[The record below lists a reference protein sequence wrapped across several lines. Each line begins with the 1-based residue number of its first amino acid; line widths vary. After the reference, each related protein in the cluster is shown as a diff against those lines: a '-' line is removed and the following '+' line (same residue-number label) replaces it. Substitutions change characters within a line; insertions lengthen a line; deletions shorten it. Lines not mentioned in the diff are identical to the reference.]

1 MEIETDFLR
10 RRTLRE
16 PAETGKICLGE
27 PGSFKEEN
35 PCSPKSPWNPKFSHL
50 PLLMGYLLVP
60 STRHTWKGVSRPPC
74 AASRLLPKLPVWE
87 GSSHRSQAFLTCSTG
102 SSAITWVLAGASGSS
117 ADISQKHALWTEGLV
132 RVQPASC
139 FPPWGR
145 PGSYLPSGLRHP
157 RPQFPRTLPLD
168 Q

>member
-60 STRHTWKGVSRPPC
+60 STRHTWKGVSLTPLCCQPPP
-74 AASRLLPKLPVWE
+74 AKAPRVGRLLPQIPGLPHLQYRFLRHHLGAGRGFRLVSRHFSE
-87 GSSHRSQAFLTCSTG
+87 ARTVDRRTSQGTACL
-102 SSAITWVLAGASGSS
+102 L
-117 ADISQKHALWTEGLV
+117 
-132 RVQPASC
+132 
-139 FPPWGR
+139 
-145 PGSYLPSGLRHP
+145 LPSMGKARLIPALRAP
-157 RPQFPRTLPLD
+157 PPPPPVS
-168 Q
+168 